1 MVPIIN
7 LSISESWGNKSL
19 KKKTYYL
26 MLEIKSRV
34 SHMLGSTIRAK
45 PSSII
50 EVKSQVGPRGSKEKN
65 RCRVSIE
72 VKVV

>member
-7 LSISESWGNKSL
+7 LSISEGWGNKSL
-19 KKKTYYL
+19 EKNYYL

-65 RCRVSIE
+65 RCQVSIE